1 MTPST
6 LSASDLS
13 TERVEGW
20 LSWLAT
26 ERGNSPQT
34 RDVRLS
40 ALRTFASYV
49 SRHDATLA
57 SVEAQVA
64 SVPFRKAPK
73 TKVGGMSEAAVSAIL
88 KAPGQSSRAGRR
100 DTALMVT
107 PYSTACRVGELLPMR
122 KSDVFLD
129 GTHPHAVVRGKG
141 GKVRVAYLTEATV
154 RHLRSHIDE
163 FCRFEGDGHL
173 FWSRNHPPGERP
185 LSRRRV
191 KTDSKAR
198 VDGEGGVPGGAR
210 QGHCPHVSSF
220 CGGFPYVAGLGK
232 PAGCG
237 FGDRNSR
244 NITPAASRS

>member
-1 MTPST
+1 MAAPTAEALAIARHVHDFVWDWIPSHLTPSAETARSYRTSITLYVTWLSDREGVTPST

-34 RDVRLS
+34 CNVRLS
-40 ALRTFASYV
+40 ALRTFACYV

-73 TKVGGMSEAAVSAIL
+73 TKVGGMSEAAVSAVL

-100 DTALMVT
+100 VTALMVT
-107 PYSTACRVGELLPMR
+107 LYSTACRVGELLPMR

-129 GTHPHAVVRGKG
+129 GTHPHAVVRG
-141 GKVRVAYLTEATV
+141 
-154 RHLRSHIDE
+154 
-163 FCRFEGDGHL
+163 
-173 FWSRNHPPGERP
+173 
-185 LSRRRV
+185 
-191 KTDSKAR
+191 
-198 VDGEGGVPGGAR
+198 
-210 QGHCPHVSSF
+210 
-220 CGGFPYVAGLGK
+220 
-232 PAGCG
+232 
-237 FGDRNSR
+237 
-244 NITPAASRS
+244 